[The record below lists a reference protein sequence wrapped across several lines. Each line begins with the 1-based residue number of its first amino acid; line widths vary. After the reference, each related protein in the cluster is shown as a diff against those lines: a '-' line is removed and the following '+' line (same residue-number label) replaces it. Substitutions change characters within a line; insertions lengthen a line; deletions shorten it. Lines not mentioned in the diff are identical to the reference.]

1 MHKPLYW
8 HHGLFLQPQHFQYQD
23 QALHATIDKVWKTL
37 AGDHWGVI
45 SAKLDENLL
54 VENIVQVQAADLVFQ
69 DGTWVQLPD
78 TATVTP
84 LVLSSEA
91 FGADAS
97 LIVYLALPKHRINQK
112 ALGQRYLD
120 TESPV
125 PMPDLY
131 QGGDPIDIPVLTHSL
146 RIALKHSQYSPGTAA
161 DGQYLQPEE
170 QSIPS
175 ARLVWRNDRI
185 EQDAEFIPPS
195 LVIAGVP
202 ALQHLVGSLLKELLD
217 RCRQL
222 EDYKGGQDNGE
233 FSSRIFR
240 FRLALQTLSRYTAQ
254 LDHISASKRAT
265 PDELYLCLKQ
275 LLAEVSVF
283 TPRVDV
289 LGQRGSNSE
298 ALNYEHRKADRSF
311 KQLKERLLE
320 TLNEL
325 SVRPE
330 RLVRLEPSGVDRLQA
345 VLPADFAKNLSR
357 VFMIVRSTAP
367 VSDWRDDLL
376 AFAKLAPANLLPTL
390 LDKAI
395 PGIEIVAE
403 ANRPEGLPQ
412 RPNSWYFRLNLDHAS
427 DLLHAIKQGEDLV
440 LYWPDR
446 PDDISVELAQLKG

>member
-1 MHKPLYW
+1 MHKPIYW

-37 AGDHWGVI
+37 AGDSWGII
-45 SAKLDENLL
+45 SARLDENLL

-69 DGTWVQLPD
+69 DGTWVQVPE

-84 LVLSSEA
+84 LVLTGEA
-91 FGADAS
+91 FGADS
-97 LIVYLALPKHRINQK
+97 ELIVYLALPKHRLNLK
-112 ALGQRYLD
+112 ALGQRYLE

-125 PMPDLY
+125 AMPDRY

-146 RIALKHSQYSPGTAA
+146 RIALKHDQQSSGAA
-161 DGQYLQPEE
+161 SEARYLQPEE
-170 QSIPS
+170 QAIAI

-195 LVIAGVP
+195 LTLAGVP
-202 ALQHLVGSLLKELLD
+202 ALRHLVSSLLKELLD

-254 LDHISASKRAT
+254 LDHLSVSSHAT
-265 PDELYLCLKQ
+265 PDDLYLCLKQ

-283 TPRVDV
+283 TARTDV
-289 LGQRGSNSE
+289 LGQRGGE
-298 ALNYEHRKADRSF
+298 TGTLNYEHSKADRSF

-330 RLVRLEPSGVDRLQA
+330 RLVRLESVGDDRLQA
-345 VLPADFAKNLSR
+345 ALPTDFAKNLHR
-357 VFMIVRSTAP
+357 VFMIVRSATP
-367 VSDWRDDLL
+367 VKDWRDDLL
-376 AFAKLAPANLLPTL
+376 AFAKLAPVNLLPTL

-403 ANRPEGLPQ
+403 QGRPEGLPQ
-412 RPNSWYFRLNLDHAS
+412 RPNSWYFRLNLDNAG
-427 DLLHAIKQGEDLV
+427 DLLQAIKQGEDLV
-440 LYWPDR
+440 LYWRDR
-446 PDDISVELAQLKG
+446 PDDISVELVQLKG